1 MISQHLYMFS
11 FAKIRLNTTHHQF
24 SFKDMTRATKRIKK
38 TSDKKSTC
46 SCDDGLIIYLL
57 AAEVH
62 ANFPVSSQQQ
72 TILFF
77 YCAHRK
83 GVATL
88 MHLKFQKKNSDAFVL
103 NGPFQMYTWAT
114 MDQRCI
120 TNYLAEDRQG
130 PPRSESD
137 GRVQN
142 IQWSLN

>member
-11 FAKIRLNTTHHQF
+11 FAKIKLNTTHHQF

-88 MHLKFQKKNSDAFVL
+88 MHLKFQKKTLMHLCLMGWSRCIL
-103 NGPFQMYTWAT
+103 GSL
-114 MDQRCI
+114 MDQICI
-120 TNYLAEDRQG
+120 TNYLAEDRCENCLFDT
-130 PPRSESD
+130 RRN
-137 GRVQN
+137 RVC
-142 IQWSLN
+142 LFDTKK